1 MRAAMWTL
9 AIPPSELVARTT
21 LVYVLFVLALRL
33 SGKREL
39 GQLTIFDLALVLLAA
54 NALQPAITG
63 PDASIPGAAII
74 LATIFALNRLAAIG
88 RRRSRVV
95 RRILELPPRVI
106 GEHGRWIPEA
116 LAREGLDDEDLAA
129 ALREHGLASA
139 AEMRLAVLEQDG
151 TLSIVPTG
159 GDTIHV
165 HARRRR
171 YRRHP

>member
-1 MRAAMWTL
+1 MWTL
-9 AIPPSELVARTT
+9 AIPPLELVARTA
-21 LVYVLFVLALRL
+21 LVYFTFVLALRL

-74 LATIFALNRLAAIG
+74 LATIFGLNRLVAFG
-88 RRRSRVV
+88 RRRSRVL

-106 GEHGRWIPEA
+106 GEHGQWIPAA

-129 ALREHGLASA
+129 ALREHGLASPT
-139 AEMRLAVLEQDG
+139 EMELAVLEQDG
-151 TLSIVPTG
+151 TLSIVPTDG
-159 GDTIHV
+159 GPIHV
-165 HARRRR
+165 RARHRR
-171 YRRHP
+171 YRRSL